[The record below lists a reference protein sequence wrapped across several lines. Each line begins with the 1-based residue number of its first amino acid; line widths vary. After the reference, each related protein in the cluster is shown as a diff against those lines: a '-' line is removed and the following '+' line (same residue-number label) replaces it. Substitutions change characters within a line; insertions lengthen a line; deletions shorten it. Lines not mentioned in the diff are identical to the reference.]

1 VRSSSSKTYHMPSL
15 PRSPGSPPHVNEME
29 QHYSEAPASPSNS
42 WSSTETALAAPL
54 QAGEEPGADGAASRP
69 KRCKISR
76 EQLAV
81 LIKSFEEEPLP
92 NFDQRQAM
100 AKQLGMTPRSVQI
113 WFQNRRQRL
122 KPISKSV
129 SAPDLSSQTSGS
141 HGSAHFGMPGLAAAA
156 GLFGG
161 GMLPGAASQL
171 PMPSGGFGVQ
181 PFLSSEVM
189 EPFAATK
196 ALLGANYQH
205 SQSSILGLGLR
216 FPHGS
221 AAGLSPLSSA
231 REQLMQQ
238 AVAASQQQQH
248 AQHQAQHAAQ
258 HAAQQQAAA
267 SSIDVGPTPSTQATF
282 AGSADGSSP
291 MIRPQSSPDC
301 VGTYGAAAQQ
311 QAAPAAADGLLLLLA
326 CAGDSKAPKD
336 EQPPAPSGVTA

>member
-1 VRSSSSKTYHMPSL
+1 M
-15 PRSPGSPPHVNEME
+15 
-29 QHYSEAPASPSNS
+29 
-42 WSSTETALAAPL
+42 
-54 QAGEEPGADGAASRP
+54 
-69 KRCKISR
+69 
-76 EQLAV
+76 

-122 KPISKSV
+122 KPISKSA
-129 SAPDLSSQTSGS
+129 SAPDLPSQTSGS

-161 GMLPGAASQL
+161 GLIPGASSQL

-221 AAGLSPLSSA
+221 AAMGIGSA

-238 AVAASQQQQH
+238 AVAAAQQQQQ
-248 AQHQAQHAAQ
+248 AQQHQVHQAHQVHPA
-258 HAAQQQAAA
+258 HAAA
-267 SSIDVGPTPSTQATF
+267 SSLDVGPTPSTHATF
-282 AGSADGSSP
+282 VGGDDGSST
-291 MIRPQSSPDC
+291 MIHRSQSSPDC
-301 VGTYGAAAQQ
+301 GAYGASASQQ

-326 CAGDSKAPKD
+326 CAGGNGEKTAKD
-336 EQPPAPSGVTA
+336 EQPPAPTVVSA